1 MMAMRVDMTVEMTL
15 NAVVDIMCG
24 FGVVFFV
31 AGLYWFGRTLIIL
44 WQLLFRMTYKAK
56 VEALCLMP
64 RSLPTLAISAG
75 FKW

>member
-1 MMAMRVDMTVEMTL
+1 MVAMRVDMTVEMML

-56 VEALCLMP
+56 VEALCLTP
-64 RSLPTLAISAG
+64 RSLPTLVIFGG